1 MSTGN
6 REMFSDWLAAGLV
19 PPDPDAVP
27 AFSLAP
33 PPQLPLPGKLTPQ
46 VLRQAI
52 IDALYPIK
60 AYNLADDCVFFGL
73 EPVGENEDPYRSK
86 TAYIDARVR
95 RKTLAELLPVAE
107 KIVAERD
114 DRVLAHLLALASG
127 IGGVSGEM
135 KNLIFAPAG
144 GPKPKLVLSD
154 AINNDVQLT
163 ENSGHCLVYDR
174 PLAESGLSWQ
184 ELADK
189 ATAGPMLDKFFA
201 DLLDKPEFTSV
212 R

>member
-1 MSTGN
+1 MPT
-6 REMFSDWLAAGLV
+6 
-19 PPDPDAVP
+19 
-27 AFSLAP
+27 
-33 PPQLPLPGKLTPQ
+33 T
-46 VLRQAI
+46 
-52 IDALYPIK
+52 
-60 AYNLADDCVFFGL
+60 VFFGL